1 MSLSTSFDDFLT
13 AIRPTKAEMER
24 GRKRHTDLRE
34 KLLADDTLAP
44 IIIDTFLQG
53 SYRRSTI
60 LRPTRED
67 KMDVDLVVVTDIDER
82 LGTGYA
88 FNLFKPFVEKHYP
101 GRWELQG
108 RSIGIKLNDVDL
120 DLVITARPSETLAV
134 ALATQDNAFAVRNG
148 RVKATSNVIRMLTG
162 GDDTVEDWFD
172 TNFRQIP
179 AGMQALTRQRL
190 AKAAMD
196 SADEWRKHP
205 LRIPDREAKE
215 WQDTHPLAQIEWTR
229 AKNAETNGHFINIVK
244 AVKWWKRETPDLP
257 KYPKSYPL
265 EHMIGDCCPDDITA
279 FGDGLR
285 DTLDTMAT
293 KYRRHANAGTV
304 PFLSD
309 HGCRDVNVLARVEGD
324 DFQQL
329 HRNIDKARET
339 ACRASDCGSDAQAA
353 QLWRNL
359 LGSTFPLLPL
369 PAEAAG
375 TGGFTERR
383 QQSQVSEGRFA

>member
-34 KLLADDTLAP
+34 KLLADTALAP
-44 IIIDTFLQG
+44 MIVTTFLQG

-67 KMDVDLVVVTDIDER
+67 KMDVDLVVVTTIDER
-82 LGTGYA
+82 LGTSYA
-88 FNLFKPFVEKHYP
+88 FSLFTPFVERHYP
-101 GRWELQG
+101 AQWKLQG
-108 RSIGIKLNDVDL
+108 RSIGIKLNDVEL
-120 DLVITARPSETLAV
+120 DLVITAKPSEALTTTLA
-134 ALATQDNAFAVRNG
+134 TRDHAFAAHNRLV
-148 RVKATSNVIRMLTG
+148 TPPTHWIRQMTG
-162 GDDTVEDWFD
+162 EDETVDEWFD

-179 AGMQALTRQRL
+179 VGMQALTRQHL

-196 SADEWRKHP
+196 RADEWRKNP
-205 LRIPDREAKE
+205 LRIPDREAKA

-229 AKNAETNGHFINIVK
+229 AKNADTNGHFINIVR
-244 AVKWWKRETPDLP
+244 AIKWWKRESSNLS
-257 KYPKSYPL
+257 KYPKGYPL
-265 EHMIGDCCPDDITA
+265 EHMVGDCCPDDITV

-293 KYRRHANAGTV
+293 KYRRFADAGLV
-304 PFLSD
+304 PFLPD
-309 HGCRDVNVLARVEGD
+309 HGCQDVNVLALLDGD
-324 DFQQL
+324 DFQQF
-329 HRNIDKARET
+329 HRGIDKAREA
-339 ACRASDCGSDAQAA
+339 ACRASDCGNDAQAA
-353 QLWRNL
+353 RLWHEL
-359 LGSTFPLLPL
+359 LGAAFPLLGL
-369 PAEAAG
+369 PAEAA